1 MNVSMTGRRGNLAS
15 TGTLPSI
22 LVLVVIQLTG
32 CATPA
37 SIEGMTVTGTAVT
50 TAPANFALKNSV
62 LIGNVSG
69 GESTN
74 PLWTSEVGGE
84 EFRTALEESL
94 NVGQLLAPSDPDAL
108 YLLRAT
114 LLAVQQPLIGFNLT
128 VNSTVRYALNR
139 RSDGKQVWEQTV
151 SADYTATV
159 GESFLAVERLRLAN
173 EGSIRE
179 NLKALIDR
187 LYQFSE

>member
-1 MNVSMTGRRGNLAS
+1 MNTSMTDRRGNLAS
-15 TGTLPSI
+15 TGALLSI

-62 LIGNVSG
+62 LIDTVSG

-84 EFRTALEESL
+84 EFRAALEESL
-94 NVGQLLAPSDPDAL
+94 NVGQLLAPSDPEAL

-114 LLAVQQPLIGFNLT
+114 LLLCSSP
-128 VNSTVRYALNR
+128 
-139 RSDGKQVWEQTV
+139 
-151 SADYTATV
+151 
-159 GESFLAVERLRLAN
+159 
-173 EGSIRE
+173 
-179 NLKALIDR
+179 
-187 LYQFSE
+187 